1 VIAVKRRIYKEKRR
15 KRDRQGREKALLA
28 AATRLFAAQGYEA
41 TTTREIAAAARC
53 AEGLIHRY
61 FQGKAGLLGAMVKA
75 ELSRNGCDRLDEHVP
90 APRFEDEI
98 LRLVHWEV
106 ERVWSERE
114 FLRVMIPQLLK
125 ASDLGREGGQLIPHA
140 HRAEAIVERLKLH
153 EQCRSMPP
161 EQIEALA
168 QLIST
173 VGFVFGFLRP
183 EVLHHDRTRSK
194 EAAGAM
200 VRSLMRSS
208 GTASSA
214 GGESSEYTVRRASP
228 AELTKLAT

>member
-1 VIAVKRRIYKEKRR
+1 MIAVKRRIYKEKRR

-114 FLRVMIPQLLK
+114 FLRVMIPQLLNGK
-125 ASDLGREGGQLIPHA
+125 NTISGDTLELPPLLEIPLLTPFHYYRVIVHA
-140 HRAEAIVERLKLH
+140 
-153 EQCRSMPP
+153 
-161 EQIEALA
+161 
-168 QLIST
+168 
-173 VGFVFGFLRP
+173 
-183 EVLHHDRTRSK
+183 
-194 EAAGAM
+194 
-200 VRSLMRSS
+200 VRIY
-208 GTASSA
+208 
-214 GGESSEYTVRRASP
+214 E
-228 AELTKLAT
+228 